1 MKKQQIIIA
10 LSVVL
15 FFILVYFMGRDL
27 FTGGSVSQENPA
39 EYNIDKYRMVDS
51 SKICY
56 HEIKQIPIPLEQLN
70 GLTVD
75 DSSRLYV
82 TADQKVLFFDSQ
94 WVRKGGFKLD
104 TTANCISLSTKN
116 TLLLGIGA
124 EICEYAM
131 DGKQIRQFEPLNSEG
146 YITSIVQIG
155 ENIFAA
161 DAGNKIVL
169 KYDDQGKLL
178 QEIGRKDSTKGISGF
193 ILPSL
198 YFDLAKG
205 PGEDLWVSNPGLHLL
220 QNFDENGKLNTS
232 WGEATIRLEG
242 FAGCCNPVD
251 FAILPDGSFVT
262 YEKGMDRIKIY
273 NRAGMFDCVVSAPTN
288 IDEAALTN
296 CSIGAKVH
304 DLAADAAGN
313 IFVLDDG
320 AKMIRVYQK
329 KQIEN
334 GR

>member
-10 LSVVL
+10 FLVLL
-15 FFILVYFMGRDL
+15 FFVLVYFMGRDL
-27 FTGGSVSQENPA
+27 FTGGSVSQVNPA

-56 HEIKQIPIPLEQLN
+56 SEIIQIRLLLEQFN
-70 GLTVD
+70 GICFD
-75 DSSRLYV
+75 KNSNLYF
-82 TADQKVLFFDSQ
+82 TGDQEVQIYDPQLK
-94 WVRKGGFKLD
+94 RNGGFKID
-104 TTANCISLSTKN
+104 TVANCIAVGSKN
-116 TLLLGIGA
+116 TILLGSGA
-124 EICEYAM
+124 QIVEYSM
-131 DGKQIRQFEPLNSEG
+131 NGQLIRKWDSQSSEG

-155 ENIFAA
+155 DFIYAA

-169 KYDDQGKLL
+169 KFDESGKILA
-178 QEIGRKDSTKGISGF
+178 EIGRKDTARGIPGF

-198 YFDLAKG
+198 YFDVAMG

-232 WGEATIRLEG
+232 WGEASIRLEG

-251 FAILPDGSFVT
+251 FAILPDGSFVS

-273 NRAGMFDCVVSAPTN
+273 NRAGVFECVVSAPTT

-304 DLAADAAGN
+304 DLAVDAEGKIYA
-313 IFVLDDG
+313 LDDD

-329 KQIEN
+329 K
-334 GR
+334 

>member
-1 MKKQQIIIA
+1 MKVQKIIIA
-10 LSVVL
+10 LSVLL

-56 HEIKQIPIPLEQLN
+56 REIKQIPIPLEQLN
-70 GLTVD
+70 GMTVD
-75 DSSRLYV
+75 GSSQIYV
-82 TADQKVLFFDSQ
+82 AADQKVLFFDNQ
-94 WVRKGGFKLD
+94 WLRKGGFKLD
-104 TTANCISLSTKN
+104 TVANCISLSAKN

-124 EICEYAM
+124 EILEYGMNGNLIRRYESLNA
-131 DGKQIRQFEPLNSEG
+131 DGF
-146 YITSIVQIG
+146 ITSIAQIG

-169 KYDDQGKLL
+169 RYNEQGKLL

-198 YFDLAKG
+198 YFDLAMG

-220 QNFDENGKLNTS
+220 QSFDENGKLNTQ
-232 WGEATIRLEG
+232 WGETSIRLEG

-273 NRAGMFDCVVSAPTN
+273 SRAGIFECVVSAPTS

-304 DLAADAAGN
+304 DLAVDTLGN
-313 IFVLDDG
+313 NFVLDDF

-329 KQIEN
+329 
-334 GR
+334 R